1 MNRDKSDDLKTLLL
15 RLQLFPLSYSPAAN
29 EQGKF
34 PGATEQRRSGSRQ
47 QPLLR
52 LLSFSPP
59 FSTPLVAADLGKLP
73 RAARSGKAGA
83 EGIYRGAADRVWR
96 CVGGRDVVPGHV
108 EAILP
113 SVAMGADRAR
123 GTTA

>member
-1 MNRDKSDDLKTLLL
+1 MSR
-15 RLQLFPLSYSPAAN
+15 
-29 EQGKF
+29 EKF
-34 PGATEQRRSGSRQ
+34 PGAIEQRRSGSRQ
-47 QPLLR
+47 QPLLG

-96 CVGGRDVVPGHV
+96 CVGGLDVVPGHV